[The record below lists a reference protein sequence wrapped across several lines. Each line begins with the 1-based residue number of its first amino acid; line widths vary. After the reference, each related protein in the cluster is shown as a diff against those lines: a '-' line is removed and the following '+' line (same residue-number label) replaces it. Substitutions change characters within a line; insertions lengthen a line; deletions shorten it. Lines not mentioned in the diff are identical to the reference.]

1 MDAKPAW
8 LRTNDTPIPEHAASD
23 NVLFFCTANI
33 CRSAFAEQL
42 FRDRIGIPVS
52 SAGIHALVGHDMDPM
67 MKAELMRRG
76 LAVRPH
82 RAQQLTGRM
91 LGQAT
96 LAITFERAHLAWALS
111 ESPAASTNTVLIG
124 QLTRYLE
131 ALDSPQSWS
140 QIAAGASRLR
150 VQSEDALDD
159 PYGRGVGRIGG
170 AAERVERVVELL
182 RQKTLR

>member
-1 MDAKPAW
+1 MDAKPSW
-8 LRTNDTPIPEHAASD
+8 LRTNDTPPAPSSANDS
-23 NVLFFCTANI
+23 VLFFCTANI

-42 FRDRIGIPVS
+42 FRDRLGTPVS

-67 MKAELMRRG
+67 MKAELTRRG

-91 LGQAT
+91 LAQAT

-111 ESPAASTNTVLIG
+111 ESPAASSNTVLIG

-131 ALDSPQSWS
+131 GLDAPQSWS
-140 QIAAGASRLR
+140 QIAAGATRLQ
-150 VQSEDALDD
+150 VQSEDVLDD
-159 PYGRGVGRIGG
+159 PYGRGAGRIEG
-170 AAERVERVVELL
+170 ATERVERVVELL